1 MVARL
6 TLYPEMLRFVHSSVK
21 PETHVLKR
29 SKFLLKSP
37 HSTSFEQSH
46 GSQFFFFRHSQL
58 ILLNFREKKSSN
70 FRYQKMHKKKDFLCY
85 EAIPTFAMNTQLYQ
99 NRLATNP
106 PVLMQFPPSCEKEQ
120 GHQRIF

>member
-1 MVARL
+1 
-6 TLYPEMLRFVHSSVK
+6 MLRFVDSVK

-29 SKFLLKSP
+29 SKLLSKSP
-37 HSTSFEQSH
+37 HSTSFEQPH

-58 ILLNFREKKSSN
+58 ILLNFRGKNSQIFDLKKWIRRKTFFAMN
-70 FRYQKMHKKKDFLCY
+70 

-106 PVLMQFPPSCEKEQ
+106 PVLIMQFPPSCEKEQ

>member
-1 MVARL
+1 MQQEEKVARL
-6 TLYPEMLRFVHSSVK
+6 TLYPDMLRLVHSSVK

-58 ILLNFREKKSSN
+58 VLLNFREKNHQIFNIKN
-70 FRYQKMHKKKDFLCY
+70 WIRKTF
-85 EAIPTFAMNTQLYQ
+85 FAMKLFQHLQ
-99 NRLATNP
+99 
-106 PVLMQFPPSCEKEQ
+106 
-120 GHQRIF
+120 